1 MDKPPPLEPLPEDWS
16 RALAVVAHPDDMEF
30 GSAAAVARWTGQG
43 KEVVYCMVT
52 SGEAGI
58 DSMEPD
64 ECRRVREAEEIESAR
79 IVGVDTPE
87 TVKPDTPVQCFGPR
101 ASAFSK
107 HVLGAAGRVRYRV
120 ALEPVDAYGR
130 SLVYLWLPD
139 GRFFNAMLV
148 RRGLARTLP
157 FPPNTRY
164 APRFARLAE
173 RAARRGRGLWGRC

>member
-1 MDKPPPLEPLPEDWS
+1 MRGRPS
-16 RALAVVAHPDDMEF
+16 I
-30 GSAAAVARWTGQG
+30 GSAALIAAILAAIAYSSLPRPGGSGPASAASGTTR
-43 KEVVYCMVT
+43 VVRVIDGDT
-52 SGEAGI
+52 VILAGLG
-58 DSMEPD
+58 S
-64 ECRRVREAEEIESAR
+64 SR

-148 RRGLARTLP
+148 GRGLARTLP

-164 APRFARLAE
+164 APLFARLAE

>member
-1 MDKPPPLEPLPEDWS
+1 M
-16 RALAVVAHPDDMEF
+16 
-30 GSAAAVARWTGQG
+30 GSAALLLLALAAIAWSSLPRSGSGADGPAGGSRGMAR
-43 KEVVYCMVT
+43 VVRVVDGDT
-52 SGEAGI
+52 VILAGLG
-58 DSMEPD
+58 S
-64 ECRRVREAEEIESAR
+64 SR

-120 ALEPVDAYGR
+120 AVEPVDAYGR

-148 RRGLARTLP
+148 RRGLARPLP

-164 APRFARLAE
+164 APLFQRLAE

>member
-1 MDKPPPLEPLPEDWS
+1 M
-16 RALAVVAHPDDMEF
+16 RARPSIGSLVLILGTLGLIACVSVLHRLA
-30 GSAAAVARWTGQG
+30 G
-43 KEVVYCMVT
+43 
-52 SGEAGI
+52 GEAEGGESGWTRVVRVVDGDTVILAGI
-58 DSMEPD
+58 GS
-64 ECRRVREAEEIESAR
+64 SR

-120 ALEPVDAYGR
+120 AVEPVDAYGR
-130 SLVYLWLPD
+130 RLVYLWLPD
-139 GRFFNAMLV
+139 GRFFNALLV
-148 RRGLARTLP
+148 RRGLARPLP

-164 APRFARLAE
+164 APLLQRLAE

>member
-1 MDKPPPLEPLPEDWS
+1 MRARS
-16 RALAVVAHPDDMEF
+16 RSSL
-30 GSAAAVARWTGQG
+30 GSAALIALILGAIAYSALPDSAATGPVSEASG
-43 KEVVYCMVT
+43 MAPVVRVVDGDT
-52 SGEAGI
+52 VILAGLG
-58 DSMEPD
+58 S
-64 ECRRVREAEEIESAR
+64 SR

-148 RRGLARTLP
+148 RRGLARPLP

-164 APRFARLAE
+164 APLFARLALS
-173 RAARRGRGLWGRC
+173 AARRGRGLWGRC

>member
-1 MDKPPPLEPLPEDWS
+1 VRERPSIGSAVLI
-16 RALAVVAHPDDMEF
+16 ALALAAIAYASFPGPGESEPGSEAAGTARVVRVIDGDTVILAGL
-30 GSAAAVARWTGQG
+30 GS
-43 KEVVYCMVT
+43 
-52 SGEAGI
+52 S
-58 DSMEPD
+58 
-64 ECRRVREAEEIESAR
+64 R

-107 HVLGAAGRVRYRV
+107 HVLGVVGRVRYRV

-139 GRFFNAMLV
+139 GRFFNAMLI

-164 APRFARLAE
+164 APLLQRLAE

>member
-1 MDKPPPLEPLPEDWS
+1 M
-16 RALAVVAHPDDMEF
+16 RARPSI
-30 GSAAAVARWTGQG
+30 GSAVLLAIALGAIAYASFPRPGDSGQG
-43 KEVVYCMVT
+43 SEAAGTARVVRVVDGDT
-52 SGEAGI
+52 VILAGLGG
-58 DSMEPD
+58 S
-64 ECRRVREAEEIESAR
+64 SR

-120 ALEPVDAYGR
+120 AREPVDTYGR

-139 GRFFNAMLV
+139 GRFFNATLI
-148 RRGLARTLP
+148 RRGLARPLP

-164 APRFARLAE
+164 APLFARLAE
-173 RAARRGRGLWGRC
+173 LAARRGRGLWGRC

>member
-1 MDKPPPLEPLPEDWS
+1 VRGLPS
-16 RALAVVAHPDDMEF
+16 I
-30 GSAAAVARWTGQG
+30 GSAALIVLVLGAVAYSSFSGSGAPGPRSEASGTAR
-43 KEVVYCMVT
+43 VVRVVDGDT
-52 SGEAGI
+52 VILSGLG
-58 DSMEPD
+58 S
-64 ECRRVREAEEIESAR
+64 SR

-107 HVLGAAGRVRYRV
+107 HVLGAAGHIRYRV

-130 SLVYLWLPD
+130 TLVYLWLPD

-148 RRGLARTLP
+148 GRGLARPLP

-164 APRFARLAE
+164 APLLARLAE

>member
-1 MDKPPPLEPLPEDWS
+1 VRSSSSL
-16 RALAVVAHPDDMEF
+16 
-30 GSAAAVARWTGQG
+30 GSAALILLVLGAIAYSSFPRSGASG
-43 KEVVYCMVT
+43 PGSET
-52 SGEAGI
+52 SGTARVVRVIDGDTVILAGLG
-58 DSMEPD
+58 S
-64 ECRRVREAEEIESAR
+64 SR

-120 ALEPVDAYGR
+120 ALEPVDTYGR

-139 GRFFNAMLV
+139 RRFFNAMLI
-148 RRGLARTLP
+148 RRGLARPLP

-164 APRFARLAE
+164 APLFARLAE